1 MVSRIAV
8 IEAEALGSLADE
20 TGCNAVLVQ
29 GVFFF
34 NERLA
39 ALFVIRSAKIQP
51 FQVLISVII
60 LPLF

>member
-34 NERLA
+34 NERFA
-39 ALFVIRSAKIQP
+39 VLFVIRSAKIQP
-51 FQVLISVII
+51 F
-60 LPLF
+60 